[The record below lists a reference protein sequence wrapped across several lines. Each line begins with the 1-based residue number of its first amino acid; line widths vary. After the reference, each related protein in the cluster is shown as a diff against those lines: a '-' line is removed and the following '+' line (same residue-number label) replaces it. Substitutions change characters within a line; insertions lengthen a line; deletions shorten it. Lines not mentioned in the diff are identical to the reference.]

1 MKYRTLGRTG
11 LVVSEVGFGGGG
23 IGYVWGPTTDAEAIR
38 SVHRAMELGVNFY
51 DVAPG
56 YGNGKAEELLGQ
68 AVQGRRGEILITT
81 KVSIP
86 AQELGDIRGYTLR
99 SVDESLRRLRTDYLD
114 ILLVHNSITS
124 RRGAVIRNAITS
136 ADALA
141 MADAFKE
148 LQRAGKVRYIG
159 FTAWRCNRNELTKL
173 IESGVFDI
181 LQTEYNILNQ
191 SAQTAPPPSVDR
203 VDVATFEAQGQELPD
218 YFLVDQC
225 QTIPLAKAH
234 NMGVI
239 GIRPLL
245 AGFLTEGLDRPLD
258 PAPHVERML
267 RRVQSL
273 EFLKQKSRR
282 TLSQA
287 AFIFCLM
294 NPDIATIIPGVKN
307 TSEIEEAAACSGA
320 RPLSKADLARIAE
333 LYQRDFG
340 A

>member
-11 LVVSEVGFGGGG
+11 LSVSEVGFGGGG
-23 IGYVWGPTTDAEAIR
+23 IGYVWGPTTDAEVIR
-38 SVHRAMELGVNFY
+38 SIHRAMELGINFY

-86 AQELGDIRGYTLR
+86 SEEMGDIRGYTLR
-99 SVDESLRRLRTDYLD
+99 SVDVSLRRLRTDYLD
-114 ILLVHNSITS
+114 ILLAHNSITS
-124 RRGAVIRNAITS
+124 RRGAVTRNAITS
-136 ADALA
+136 ADALT

-159 FTAWRCNRNELTKL
+159 FTAWRCNRNELLKL
-173 IESGVFDI
+173 IESGVFDV

-191 SAQTAPPPSVDR
+191 SAQTSPPPSVDR
-203 VDVATFEAQGQELPD
+203 VDVATVEAQGHELPD

-225 QTIPLAKAH
+225 QTIPQARAH

-245 AGFLTEGLDRPLD
+245 AGFLSEGLDRPLD

-273 EFLKQKSRR
+273 DFLKQKGKR
-282 TLSQA
+282 TLSRA

-294 NPDIATIIPGVKN
+294 NPGIATIIPGVKN
-307 TSEIEEAAACSGA
+307 TAEIEEAAACSGA
-320 RPLSKADLARIAE
+320 RPLSKADLTRIAE
-333 LYQRDFG
+333 LYQRDF